1 MPGRLYIILGTGD
14 REHFETLT
22 RIGGPMRYSNPKCL
36 DEASCICTTKQ
47 VASFLGGLQM
57 SVEEL
62 VLAFASVLYVSVTL
76 V

>member
-1 MPGRLYIILGTGD
+1 
-14 REHFETLT
+14 
-22 RIGGPMRYSNPKCL
+22 MRYPNPKCL

-57 SVEEL
+57 SVEES
-62 VLAFASVLYVSVTL
+62 VLAFASALYVSVTL